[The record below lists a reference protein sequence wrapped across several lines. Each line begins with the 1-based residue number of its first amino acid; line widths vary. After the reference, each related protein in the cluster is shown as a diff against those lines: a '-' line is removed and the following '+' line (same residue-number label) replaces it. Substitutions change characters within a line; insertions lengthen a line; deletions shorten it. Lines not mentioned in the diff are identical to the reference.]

1 MSIISKKKL
10 LKFSNRFK
18 NSENFEVD
26 FFPYCIKRIKSNM
39 IKLFGF
45 WHSIDNLKDLKAVN
59 DKSFLKNKYNSLKKL
74 KRKILSENK

>member
-45 WHSIDNLKDLKAVN
+45 WHSIDNLKDIEETK
-59 DKSFLKNKYNSLKKL
+59 KKNNIKKFTNL
-74 KRKILSENK
+74 NKIKKKF

>member
-1 MSIISKKKL
+1 
-10 LKFSNRFK
+10 
-18 NSENFEVD
+18 
-26 FFPYCIKRIKSNM
+26 M